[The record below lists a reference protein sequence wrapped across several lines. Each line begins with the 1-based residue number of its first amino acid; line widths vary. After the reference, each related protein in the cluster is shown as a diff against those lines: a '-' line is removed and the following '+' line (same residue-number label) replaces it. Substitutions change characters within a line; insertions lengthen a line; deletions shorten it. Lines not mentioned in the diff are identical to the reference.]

1 MQTQGIAEW
10 RFGAGQGCRSMI
22 FLTFGTGL
30 GAGLILDGRLYRGA
44 SGLAGEAGH
53 IRMEKDGPVG
63 YQKSGSLEGF
73 CSGGGIARMAEIEGI
88 KASAKELAAMAEW
101 R

>member
-1 MQTQGIAEW
+1 
-10 RFGAGQGCRSMI
+10 MI

-53 IRMEKDGPVG
+53 IRME
-63 YQKSGSLEGF
+63 
-73 CSGGGIARMAEIEGI
+73 RMGRWDIRNPEAWR
-88 KASAKELAAMAEW
+88 ASVQEEELPGW
-101 R
+101 QR